1 MVCTFT
7 LNTNPPN
14 PSLREYF
21 SCDHFWF
28 PQMVYVGAD
37 TGKNSGGKK
46 SGGGKMTLQCRQ
58 ENGEKQEEMALHP
71 SCIAGKAKS
80 LSSKYLVYHERVKTT
95 RVFIRDATPVS
106 PYALILF
113 GGGRMQVEN
122 CPSGSL
128 QSVLRLDG
136 WLGFRCPRRDHLV
149 IMKLREELERILRHK
164 VENPK
169 DDFTEE
175 SAGIIEAVKA
185 ILSMDDD
192 GKVLISASAPER
204 SFDLSVMRGNSGRGG
219 GRGKQM
225 GSKGRGKG
233 KGGGRGN
240 GKSGRR

>member
-14 PSLREYF
+14 PLREYF

-192 GKVLISASAPER
+192 GKVLISAPGR

-233 KGGGRGN
+233 KGGGRGK